1 MDFCFLCTA
10 RTPIIS
16 QGLDLMVF
24 HVEDYFGK
32 AFATT
37 VMKFFIRDRATDKA
51 GYAIRD
57 RATDK
62 AGYGSIL
69 RSEEDTVTV

>member
-37 VMKFFIRDRATDKA
+37 VMKFFIRDRATEKA

-62 AGYGSIL
+62 AGSQPL
-69 RSEEDTVTV
+69 L

>member
-37 VMKFFIRDRATDKA
+37 VMKFFIRVRATEKA

-62 AGYGSIL
+62 AGSQPL
-69 RSEEDTVTV
+69 L